1 MISRGACAYIMKK
14 IRMQKDDRIDFLW
27 DKYILECRL
36 QGYSETTLR
45 NKEYYFSVFYRYL
58 GESGRASLLTKGVCV
73 SFLEARLKEVIKNI
87 SINSCNRVINS
98 FLSWLYQNRYLPEE
112 IKIHKL
118 KEQEIVKPTY
128 SEEDLK
134 ILLEKPDTTSFAE
147 FRTWVIINYI
157 LGTGNRQASVLNIKN
172 CDVELAEGYINLTHT
187 KNKKKQIV
195 PLSSS
200 LCLLLQEYVSIRQG
214 EPDDYLFCNSYGG
227 KLGARSADDALTKYC
242 NDRNVICL
250 GHHAFRHTFAK
261 IAVRDCNIDAFRL
274 QRMLG
279 HSDIKTTEHYVN
291 LYSADLLKNRDSF
304 NPLEHL
310 LQDNNKNMK
319 KIELPKGKKK

>member
-73 SFLEARLKEVIKNI
+73 SFLQARIKEGIKPV

-98 FLSWLYQNRYLPEE
+98 FLVWLYKNRYLSEE
-112 IKIHKL
+112 LKIPKL
-118 KEQEIVKPTY
+118 KEQEIVKATY
-128 SEEDLK
+128 SDEDLK
-134 ILLEKPDTTSFAE
+134 ILLQKPDTTSFAE

-157 LGTGNRQASVLNIKN
+157 LGTGNRQASLLNIKN
-172 CDVELAEGYINLTHT
+172 CDVELSEGYINLTHT

-195 PLSSS
+195 PLSSN
-200 LCLLLQEYVSIRQG
+200 LCFVLQEYMSIRQG

-242 NDRNVICL
+242 KDRNVLSL

-274 QRMLG
+274 QRLLG

-291 LYSADLLKNRDSF
+291 LYSADLLKDRDTF

-310 LQDNNKNMK
+310 LQDDNKNTE
-319 KIELPKGKKK
+319 KIRILNSKKK

>member
-1 MISRGACAYIMKK
+1 MIFGGACAYIMKK
-14 IRMQKDDRIDFLW
+14 ISMKKDDRIDFLW

-45 NKEYYFSVFYRYL
+45 NKEYYFSVFYRFL

-73 SFLEARLKEVIKNI
+73 SFLQARMREGIKPV

-98 FLSWLYQNRYLPEE
+98 FLSWLYKNRYLSEE
-112 IKIHKL
+112 LNIPKL
-118 KEQEIVKPTY
+118 KEQEVVKPTY
-128 SEEDLK
+128 SEDDLK
-134 ILLEKPDTTSFAE
+134 ILLQKPETSSFAE

-157 LGTGNRQASVLNIKN
+157 LGTGNRQASLLNIKN
-172 CDVELAEGYINLTHT
+172 CDVELSEGYINLTHT
-187 KNKKKQIV
+187 KSKKKQIV

-200 LCLLLQEYVSIRQG
+200 LCVVLHEYMSIRQG
-214 EPDDYLFCNSYGG
+214 EPDEYLFCTGYGR
-227 KLGARSADDALTKYC
+227 KLGAKSAGDALTRYC
-242 NDRNVICL
+242 NARGVVSL

-261 IAVRDCNIDAFRL
+261 ISVRDCNIDVFRL
-274 QRMLG
+274 QRLLG

-291 LYSADLLKNRDSF
+291 LYSADLLKDRDTF

-310 LQDNNKNMK
+310 LDSKQKAEM
-319 KIELPKGKKK
+319 IRVGKGGKR